1 MTGYYSYYILVQSDE
16 VINNAYNKR
25 QEVLSERIVRG
36 RILSADGEVLAQTLV
51 DEDGKETRQYPYG
64 EMFAHVVGRYS
75 KGKSGIEE
83 SENIRLLTSN
93 INSIEVM
100 YSDLMGE
107 KSPGDNVV
115 TTLDAN
121 LQEVVFE
128 ALGDHR
134 GAVVV
139 MEASTGKILS
149 MVSKP
154 TYDPND
160 VDEEWMEL
168 LADEDEEA
176 PLFNRASQGKYKPGS
191 TFKVMTALAY
201 MRENLAYLEY
211 EYDCEGSIEYDGM
224 IIHCHNNKKH
234 GEVDLPKSLAKSCN
248 ASFAS
253 IGMGL
258 DMDKFYDLCE
268 DFLFNQNLPVTMA
281 SSVSSFTL
289 QKGVSVVKDAMQTA
303 FGQGDTLI
311 SPLHNAMIT
320 AAVANGGVM
329 MKPYV
334 VDHIENAEGA
344 IIKQNESQKIGRMMS
359 GVEADYL
366 ADMMRLTVT
375 DGTAT
380 KLEDLKVE
388 AAGKTGS
395 ADNSTGKAHSWFIGF
410 APYEDTE
417 VVVSIIVE
425 NVGTGS
431 EFAVPIAKKIFK
443 EYSK

>member
-1 MTGYYSYYILVQSDE
+1 MSNKWIEIIKNKTLAATKEVDKTENVTETRDIRKPIFNIIYIFLGLFVLMTGYYSYYILVQSDE

-139 MEASTGKILS
+139 MEAATGKILA

-154 TYDPND
+154 AYDPND

-281 SSVSSFTL
+281 SSVS
-289 QKGVSVVKDAMQTA
+289 
-303 FGQGDTLI
+303 
-311 SPLHNAMIT
+311 
-320 AAVANGGVM
+320 
-329 MKPYV
+329 
-334 VDHIENAEGA
+334 
-344 IIKQNESQKIGRMMS
+344 
-359 GVEADYL
+359 
-366 ADMMRLTVT
+366 
-375 DGTAT
+375 
-380 KLEDLKVE
+380 
-388 AAGKTGS
+388 
-395 ADNSTGKAHSWFIGF
+395 
-410 APYEDTE
+410 
-417 VVVSIIVE
+417 
-425 NVGTGS
+425 
-431 EFAVPIAKKIFK
+431 
-443 EYSK
+443 